1 MFFSLVSII
10 IQFLSYFHVLLV
22 IFIKI
27 MVKKKRKWSFFSTGH
42 PPWYIIVA
50 ISLCW
55 LVLVIG
61 FNNNS
66 IWSIFESSS
75 SCKTNFYCEPLKH
88 VLFRKRDMQSTL
100 TQSVILRLNL
110 CNKTTV
116 KWYNKRIYVSINT
129 VSFSIYFPFYVIF
142 IKKNGKKRDCNFQ
155 HGAPITEGCWRTSAS
170 SCCKSWRG
178 SCGHRS

>member
-1 MFFSLVSII
+1 MFFFIGFNNNTIS
-10 IQFLSYFHVLLV
+10 FLFPCPSCDFHQNNG
-22 IFIKI
+22 
-27 MVKKKRKWSFFSTGH
+27 KKKGIGIFFSTGH
-42 PPWYIIVA
+42 TPWYIIVA

-88 VLFRKRDMQSTL
+88 VLFRKRDMRSTL
-100 TQSVILRLNL
+100 TQSVILKLNL

-116 KWYNKRIYVSINT
+116 KWYNKRIYVIPL
-129 VSFSIYFPFYVIF
+129 VD
-142 IKKNGKKRDCNFQ
+142 KK
-155 HGAPITEGCWRTSAS
+155 TEFLLRWKILIPNYSTDWGWRI
-170 SCCKSWRG
+170 
-178 SCGHRS
+178 H